1 MRAQPRVQMNVS
13 LREEDYTAI
22 KAAAAARGLSLARFV
37 VESCLPERRSARPI
51 TKQESMR

>member
-1 MRAQPRVQMNVS
+1 MNVS

-22 KAAAAARGLSLARFV
+22 KTAAAARGLSLARFV

-51 TKQESMR
+51 TKRESMR